1 MDLKLMHDFI
11 LVKEVIM
18 NNTIEGTNLNIKY
31 DDSDRFMYAEIVAV
45 SDELPLE
52 YAKYYPLLQTESLSA
67 IKYLINTV
75 YKPGTKVVLQ
85 RIAKVPFKDGLYFAS
100 FKDIIAII
108 PEKDNN
114 DEADILKDM
123 SDAKIGQ
130 EKLFG

>member
-18 NNTIEGTNLNIKY
+18 NNTIEGTNLSIKY

-45 SDELPLE
+45 SEELALE
-52 YAKYYPLLQTESLSA
+52 YAKYYPLIQTESLSA
-67 IKYLINTV
+67 IRYLINTN

-108 PEKDNN
+108 PDKKETDNA
-114 DEADILKDM
+114 ESFKDM
-123 SDAKIGQ
+123 PEVKLMQ